1 MKRLTM
7 LQRLTLSY
15 ILLIIL
21 LLAMVGA
28 AIVPQQLHELQSSLD
43 TQIMGTAQV
52 LAGETDIRLALEQE
66 QIPAGLMDRLD
77 GLVSD
82 TANLDFIVLAD
93 RAGIRLY
100 HPEHDLIGQSFVGGD
115 EEGILRGEAPY
126 MTTEQGSM
134 SVQRRAFHA
143 ITDEHGEIIGFLM
156 VSASM
161 DTIHAEQRRILM
173 QFGISFAVALML
185 GLLLAIIISRSI
197 RRELLGHEP
206 NVFTRMYLQQEE
218 VLDNLNEGV
227 TALAPDGTFL
237 FRNAPARVI
246 LPGEALPE
254 DFPLQPDIDA
264 ALQGGETHMGLM
276 LELDERTLLAK
287 TVPLKRKGKTA
298 AILLVWRDRT
308 EFTRMAE
315 QLTGTDQVIQALRAN
330 THEYLNK
337 LHVISG
343 LLQIGDTQQA
353 MAFIDGVV
361 ADTENGYQSV
371 VRQIE
376 NRTLA
381 ALLLGKMNHAK
392 ELDIQFSLR
401 RDSRLEAHNPYLSAR
416 DLVTV
421 VGNLIENA
429 FDAVKNQQ
437 GLRQVE
443 VFIGQSDG
451 GLTITVDDT
460 GCGMTP
466 EQIETLRARQYT
478 TKGEGHGF
486 GLRLIQ
492 QIVREHSGYLEIESE
507 PGEGSSFTASFDK
520 KRTVSEH
527 AQDCDR

>member
-1 MKRLTM
+1 MKRATM

-15 ILLIIL
+15 CLLIVL

-43 TQIMGTAQV
+43 ARIMGAARL
-52 LAGETDIRLALEQE
+52 LAGDTDIRSALMKGQVSD
-66 QIPAGLMDRLD
+66 GLMDRLD
-77 GLVSD
+77 GVIAGTD
-82 TANLDFIVLAD
+82 NLDFIVLAD
-93 RAGIRLY
+93 KSGSRLY
-100 HPEHDLIGQSFVGGD
+100 HPDHERIGQTFVGGD
-115 EEGILRGEAPY
+115 EKGILQGEAPY

-143 ITDEHGEIIGFLM
+143 VTDESGSIAGFLM

-161 DTIHAEQRRILM
+161 DTVRAEQKRILT
-173 QFGISFAVALML
+173 QLGIIFAAALVL
-185 GLLLAIIISRSI
+185 GLLLAYLIARGI

-206 NVFTRMYLQQEE
+206 SVFARMYLQQEE

-227 TALAPDGTFL
+227 TALAPDGSFL

-254 DFPLQPDIDA
+254 DFPLRPDIDA
-264 ALQGGETHMGLM
+264 ALRSGETHIGLM

-361 ADTENGYQSV
+361 AETENSYQWV

-381 ALLLGKMNHAK
+381 ALLLGKTNHAK

-429 FDAVKNQQ
+429 FDAVKNRPFP
-437 GLRQVE
+437 RQVE
-443 VFIGQSDG
+443 VFIGQSEE

-492 QIVREHSGYLEIESE
+492 QIVREHGGYLEIESE

-520 KRTVSEH
+520 KRTVSAGAE
-527 AQDCDR
+527 DRDR

>member
-1 MKRLTM
+1 MKRLTL

-28 AIVPQQLHELQSSLD
+28 VIVPQQLRELQSGLD
-43 TQIMGTAQV
+43 AQIMGTART
-52 LAGETDIRLALEQE
+52 LAGEAEIRQALTRGQASAE
-66 QIPAGLMDRLD
+66 LTDRLD
-77 GLVSD
+77 GLIADS
-82 TANLDFIVLAD
+82 ANLDFIVLAD
-93 RAGIRLY
+93 TAGTRLY
-100 HPEHDLIGQSFVGGD
+100 HPEHDRIGQAFVGGD
-115 EEGILRGEAPY
+115 EAAALQGKGPY
-126 MTTEQGSM
+126 MTTERGSM
-134 SVQRRAFHA
+134 SVQRRAFYA
-143 ITDEHGEIIGFLM
+143 VADEEGGILGFLM

-161 DTIHAEQRRILM
+161 ETIRAEQRRILT
-173 QFGISFAVALML
+173 QLGLSFAAALAV
-185 GLLLAIIISRSI
+185 GLLLAYGISRGI

-206 NVFTRMYLQQEE
+206 NVFARMYLQQEE

-227 TALAPDGTFL
+227 TALAPDGRFL

-254 DFPLQPDIDA
+254 DFPLRPDIDA
-264 ALQGGETHMGLM
+264 ALGGEAHMGLM

-308 EFTRMAE
+308 EFTHMAE

-343 LLQIGDTQQA
+343 LLQIGDTRQA
-353 MAFIDGVV
+353 TAFIDGVV

-381 ALLLGKMNHAK
+381 ALLLGKTNHAK

-429 FDAVKNQQ
+429 FDAVKNQPS
-437 GLRQVE
+437 LRQVE
-443 VFIGQSDG
+443 VFIGQSDE

-492 QIVREHSGYLEIESE
+492 QIVREHGGYLEIESE

-520 KRTVSEH
+520 KRTVSED
-527 AQDCDR
+527 AENRDR